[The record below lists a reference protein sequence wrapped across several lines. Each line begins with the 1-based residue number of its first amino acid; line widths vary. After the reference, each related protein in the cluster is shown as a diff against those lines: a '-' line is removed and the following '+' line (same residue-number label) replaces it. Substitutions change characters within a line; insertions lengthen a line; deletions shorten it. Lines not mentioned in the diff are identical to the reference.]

1 MSLEFHLG
9 VWDPEEA
16 LKRGEPASITFNLAG
31 LTVEQA
37 NAALPFLRKFTERL
51 EAFITKEDPMGFQ
64 KTGDGSKDG
73 KILPE
78 PGDDQKT
85 AAANFTDE
93 DRKALVEENA
103 DVLGDG

>member
-1 MSLEFHLG
+1 MKKFG
-9 VWDPEEA
+9 D
-16 LKRGEPASITFNLAG
+16 KGE
-31 LTVEQA
+31 
-37 NAALPFLRKFTERL
+37 
-51 EAFITKEDPMGFQ
+51 
-64 KTGDGSKDG
+64 G

-103 DVLGDG
+103 GDGD